1 MPGLDDR
8 GRDEHVGLAAQEAH
22 HALLE
27 LLLVHLPVRDGER
40 QLRAQ
45 RAQPLGRLVDVV
57 DAVVQEE
64 RLALAR
70 DLALQRLA

>member
-1 MPGLDDR
+1 MIAVETSTSASPR
-8 GRDEHVGLAAQEAH
+8 RKRH

-45 RAQPLGRLVDVV
+45 RAQPLGGLLDVV

-70 DLALQRLA
+70 DLALAAPA